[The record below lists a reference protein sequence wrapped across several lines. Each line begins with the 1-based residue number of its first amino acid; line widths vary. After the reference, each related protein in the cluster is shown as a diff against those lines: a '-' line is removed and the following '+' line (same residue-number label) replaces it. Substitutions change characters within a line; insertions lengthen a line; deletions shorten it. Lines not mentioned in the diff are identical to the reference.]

1 MVSFVRYLLTAGAAT
16 VVDVALVQAL
26 LSLDLLRQPVFFTLA
41 IAVGAFSGMTV
52 NFALSSRFV
61 FASDQRSR
69 REQYGSFLLISLTT
83 LLLRLVV
90 AHGLVA
96 MLAMPAMA
104 WTATLPI
111 GAPAERLAHLG
122 AVGLV
127 TIYSFFAHKH
137 VSFAGGFLALF
148 ASKSAVRP

>member
-16 VVDVALVQAL
+16 VVDVVLVQTL
-26 LSLDLLRQPVFFTLA
+26 LSLDLLRQPLFFAMA
-41 IAVGAFSGMTV
+41 IASGALAGMTV

-61 FASDQRSR
+61 FVSDQRSAR
-69 REQYGSFLLISLTT
+69 QQYGSFILVSLTT

-96 MLAMPAMA
+96 LLATPVMA
-104 WTATLPI
+104 WTGMLPFD
-111 GAPAERLAHLG
+111 APVERLAHLG
-122 AVGLV
+122 AVGIV
-127 TIYSFFAHKH
+127 TVYSFFAHKH

-148 ASKSAVRP
+148 ANKSVVP